1 MTLVK
6 SLAVAML
13 AVAMLGSMAL
23 RPAQATF
30 FPGPSGSCCNQ
41 FGGGGSQ
48 AIRPTPLTSRYIAC
62 LRAERAKHAAMF
74 NNATIAIQRC
84 RGVR

>member
-1 MTLVK
+1 MTQV
-6 SLAVAML
+6 SLARLTVTAALMF
-13 AVAMLGSMAL
+13 MAL
-23 RPAQATF
+23 RPAHATF